1 MRNEKNPTQQSSL
14 LTKLFISGGIVGP
27 LLFIVVF
34 LIEGA
39 TRPGYSVWRNYV
51 SDLALSNQGWEQIA
65 NFLVC
70 GFLCLAFAVGLRS
83 IWRTGKSSVWGPLL
97 IGLFG
102 LGLVI
107 AGMCVIDPGR
117 GYPAGAPLTGDPQT
131 WHGYVHGINGAILF
145 NLVLPAAC
153 FVLARRFAA
162 DPQSR
167 KWATYSWMTG
177 VMILLLSVL
186 GTVGSPLVEKG
197 GVPFPI
203 GLIQRAQIIIGWAWL
218 ALTALRLL
226 RQDRKALSNEASTST
241 TVANANAD

>member
-1 MRNEKNPTQQSSL
+1 MQNEKNLTQQYSL
-14 LTKLFISGGIVGP
+14 LTRFLISGGVVGP
-27 LLFIVVF
+27 LFFIVVF

-39 TRPGYSVWRNYV
+39 TRPGYSVWRNFV

-70 GFLCLAFAVGLRS
+70 GFLCIGFAVGLRR
-83 IWRTGKSSVWGPLL
+83 IWRTRRASVWGPLL
-97 IGLFG
+97 VGLFG

-107 AGMCVIDPGR
+107 AGVFVIDPGR
-117 GYPAGAPLTGDPQT
+117 GYPAGAPLTGDPHT
-131 WHGYVHGINGAILF
+131 IHAYIHGINGAILF

-177 VMILLLSVL
+177 VVILVISVL
-186 GTVGSPLVEKG
+186 TTVGQPLVEHG
-197 GVPFPI
+197 GIPFPI
-203 GLIQRAQIIIGWAWL
+203 GLTQRAQIIIGWVWL
-218 ALTALRLL
+218 SLTALRLL
-226 RQDRKALSNEASTST
+226 REAHKPM
-241 TVANANAD
+241 